1 MIKEIR
7 MPKPLSLHGE
17 KNLISQRLIALR
29 KEQGLSQRDLAQKLQ
44 LAGYDMDRNVITR
57 IETNQRYVTDIE
69 LKALAEAL
77 DTTYSYLIDGQ

>member
-1 MIKEIR
+1 

-77 DTTYSYLIDGQ
+77 DTTYCYLIDGK

>member
-1 MIKEIR
+1 MW
-7 MPKPLSLHGE
+7 LSIISVAYFNHLVE
-17 KNLISQRLIALR
+17 KIFHILVSTILIDTIN
-29 KEQGLSQRDLAQKLQ
+29 E
-44 LAGYDMDRNVITR
+44 ITR